1 MINTKLPIYL
11 KKFSH
16 LRTDRT
22 GGWTA
27 ATQGQAPHKPILLLS
42 VLDLFAQGR
51 ITNNLIEITPELGE
65 LFAAYWSKVLPERR
79 GNLALPFFHLRS
91 SGFWHLLPQ
100 PGQEAALRAVRQVDT
115 LRQLGQL
122 ILGAR
127 LDDELFQLLPTAETR
142 NALCTTLIQTYFAP
156 EVHSELLALGE
167 INLQAFVYSQ
177 HLIEQAR
184 KQVKETPGEE
194 VAYQPAVR
202 DQGFRKAVVRIY
214 DHRCA
219 FCGVRMLTADG
230 HTAVEAAHIVPW
242 SLDGKVMPYTVDDP
256 HNGMALC
263 RLCHWSF
270 DEGLMGVSTKYL
282 VLISGEVRI
291 TQNLPGHLQSLEN
304 RSIIGPVEP
313 DLWPYVDSLEWH
325 RQNVFRRG

>member
-1 MINTKLPIYL
+1 MTENKLSIYIH
-11 KKFSH
+11 KFSH

-22 GGWTA
+22 AGWTV

-51 ITNNLIEITPELGE
+51 IISNPLEITPELGE
-65 LFAAYWSKVLPERR
+65 LFATYWSKVMPPDRR

-100 PGQEAALRAVRQVDT
+100 PSQEAALEAVRQVDT
-115 LRQLGQL
+115 LNQLGKL

-127 LDDELFQLLPTAETR
+127 LDDELFQLLQTTESR
-142 NALCTTLIQTYFAP
+142 NALRTILIQTYFAT
-156 EVHSELLALGE
+156 EYHSELLALGE

-184 KQVKETPGEE
+184 KQVKETPGENDT
-194 VAYQPAVR
+194 YQPIVR

-219 FCGVRMLTADG
+219 FCGVRMLTSDG
-230 HTAVEAAHIVPW
+230 RTAVDAGHIIPW
-242 SLDGKVMPYTVDDP
+242 SISHDDDP
-256 HNGMALC
+256 HNGMAMC
-263 RLCHWSF
+263 GLCHWTF
-270 DEGLMGVSTKYL
+270 DQGLLGVSATYL
-282 VLISGEVRI
+282 VLLSGELRI
-291 TQNLPGHLQSLEN
+291 TQNVPGHLLTLQG
-304 RSIIGPVEP
+304 RSIIGPAEQG
-313 DLWPYVDSLEWH
+313 LWPHMEALDWH
-325 RQNVFRRG
+325 HQNVFRPG